1 MTVLD
6 SLDFE
11 TCFDAL
17 RRSSLPFSPSEAHA
31 IAVGMISA
39 NVPDRDAVWVADL
52 YADLDDNDALAAE
65 ARAQLDSLY
74 LAAQEQ
80 MDDADFGLQLFMPEG
95 LVEGFNVAMGLRDW
109 AQGYL
114 YGFGLAGK
122 GCAERLSDEG
132 KEALRDFY
140 EISKLDAELGDLA
153 EEDQQAQSEVE
164 EYMRVAAML
173 IFEDVRS
180 QTPPAEAHELH

>member
-1 MTVLD
+1 M
-6 SLDFE
+6 
-11 TCFDAL
+11 
-17 RRSSLPFSPSEAHA
+17 RRSNIPFSPSEAHGIA
-31 IAVGMISA
+31 IGMISA
-39 NVPDRDAVWVADL
+39 NVPDRDAVWVTDL

-74 LAAQEQ
+74 LAAQEEIA
-80 MDDADFGLQLFMPEG
+80 DAEFAMTLFLPEG
-95 LVEGFNVAMGLRDW
+95 LVEGYNVTMGLRDW
-109 AQGYL
+109 TQGFL

-122 GCAERLSDEG
+122 ESAERLSDEG

-164 EYMRVAAML
+164 EYVRVAAIL

-180 QTPPAEAHELH
+180 QTPPAEAHDLH